1 MTQVVAMLNIQQT
14 WCIMSPCLKR
24 LLAPCT
30 LGFIHTWASTSV
42 IASTIGLKFPVL
54 SANRILFLSKKVFQS
69 NANRPLSES
78 PCFIVNKSEHMR
90 RGWAGPCTMRS
101 QMNKFKPVWRWGQD
115 PVLGGGPAQGNPL
128 RLPPPQNR
136 QKDTTENILLLQ
148 FRWRAVNM
156 SKAWSGWQ
164 FFRVIF
170 FSAVCYRSAAQM
182 WNMRQDVRVGRRLE
196 GKKSQNHL
204 YLHLLGPV
212 YTKR

>member
-115 PVLGGGPAQGNPL
+115 PVLGGGLGPAQGNPL
-128 RLPPPQNR
+128 RLPPPPEQ
-136 QKDTTENILLLQ
+136 
-148 FRWRAVNM
+148 
-156 SKAWSGWQ
+156 
-164 FFRVIF
+164 
-170 FSAVCYRSAAQM
+170 
-182 WNMRQDVRVGRRLE
+182 
-196 GKKSQNHL
+196 
-204 YLHLLGPV
+204 
-212 YTKR
+212 TKRHDWKHPPPTISLAGGKYVKSLVWLTIFPCYIFQCGLLPERRTNVEYAPRRSSRSTSWR

>member
-1 MTQVVAMLNIQQT
+1 MTQLVAMLNIQQT
-14 WCIMSPCLKR
+14 LCIMSPCLKR
-24 LLAPCT
+24 LLPPCT

-115 PVLGGGPAQGNPL
+115 PVLGGGWVLHREIPSVSH
-128 RLPPPQNR
+128 PPPRTDKKTRLKTSSSTISLAGGKYVKSLVWLTIFPCYIFQCG
-136 QKDTTENILLLQ
+136 LLPE
-148 FRWRAVNM
+148 RRTNVEYAPRRSSRSTSWR
-156 SKAWSGWQ
+156 
-164 FFRVIF
+164 
-170 FSAVCYRSAAQM
+170 
-182 WNMRQDVRVGRRLE
+182 
-196 GKKSQNHL
+196 
-204 YLHLLGPV
+204 
-212 YTKR
+212 